1 MKLVKK
7 NLILFSG
14 LFVSLLIA
22 STLCLVGCQNKETN
36 TNADDPNVPKIEV
49 NATHITQV
57 NDKNQYSAPVFFDNL
72 FSGDDNKEARNFILS
87 YLNEK
92 YVGHSFSVDSFDT
105 YVAAFTDVKP
115 LYTWHYI
122 CRDENNHVFKA
133 QIFGGPMGDDSG
145 GAMVVKYIMNVQD
158 NYEEIV
164 YKEYLENEL
173 QKTISMAID
182 SPCVISID
190 SLKDAETTQNVY
202 TDAWEFLKKDSGIMM
217 NVLVK
222 NNVSKEVQEQV
233 FTLLQDKFDR
243 ECIKF
248 YLDKTNSF
256 DAECNASDL
265 KHKKPYDYAY
275 FSNNSSPLF

>member
-115 LYTWHYI
+115 LYT
-122 CRDENNHVFKA
+122 
-133 QIFGGPMGDDSG
+133 
-145 GAMVVKYIMNVQD
+145 
-158 NYEEIV
+158 
-164 YKEYLENEL
+164 
-173 QKTISMAID
+173 
-182 SPCVISID
+182 
-190 SLKDAETTQNVY
+190 
-202 TDAWEFLKKDSGIMM
+202 
-217 NVLVK
+217 
-222 NNVSKEVQEQV
+222 
-233 FTLLQDKFDR
+233 
-243 ECIKF
+243 
-248 YLDKTNSF
+248 
-256 DAECNASDL
+256 
-265 KHKKPYDYAY
+265 
-275 FSNNSSPLF
+275 